1 MDALI
6 GHTGFVGSNLR
17 KQHEF
22 DVFFNSR
29 NIEEIKGGEFDLLV
43 CAGVNAVK
51 WYANLHPEEDKAA
64 IQILMDC
71 LSTVKAKHF
80 ILISTIDVYSSF
92 IPSPDESSIPDETRQ
107 DAYGK
112 NRYRLE
118 CWVKKHFPSSLIVR
132 LPALFANGL
141 KKNFIFDLMHPLP
154 SMISAG
160 KWMELVSSLKDEE
173 VKRLEAVYE
182 EEGDHNHIINRESP
196 ATEQKVALDILKRS
210 NFTAWHLTD
219 SRSVFPFL
227 DISDIWPL
235 IKRGL
240 AEDWKILN
248 IAVEPLSCAEVA
260 EECLGLTLHNHIPGK
275 KPVYYNMKSR
285 HVEGGYF
292 QDRENVLRRLK
303 AFLHQQS
310 EHVHN
315 TKGGIA

>member
-1 MDALI
+1 
-6 GHTGFVGSNLR
+6 
-17 KQHEF
+17 
-22 DVFFNSR
+22 
-29 NIEEIKGGEFDLLV
+29 
-43 CAGVNAVK
+43 
-51 WYANLHPEEDKAA
+51 
-64 IQILMDC
+64 MDC